1 MALLPWKIL
10 PGFWIFSYKMEPFP
24 SHSHKGYHRARAWQL
39 QWIMRT
45 GVYQVSGTGSS
56 VCCLL
61 DSANV
66 LHRLRRPSCV
76 RLLWTTWRAVSGCSR
91 GRHQLV
97 TAALRCHGPSWGV
110 ALLLLLGNSGINST
124 AVTIKVLSFESGK
137 PRPKSWFFYF
147 TLLNISVNCHKQRN
161 LGLSILTWSSFC
173 FIPEITKG

>member
-24 SHSHKGYHRARAWQL
+24 SHSHKGYHRVRAWQL

-110 ALLLLLGNSGINST
+110 ALLLLLGHSGLNST
-124 AVTIKVLSFESGK
+124 AVTINVLPMETT
-137 PRPKSWFFYF
+137 PRAWCLLIFF
-147 TLLNISVNCHKQRN
+147 K
-161 LGLSILTWSSFC
+161 GLSNSHKNDNQSNIGPSILLWRSFC
-173 FIPEITKG
+173 LIPETFQG